1 VSPDYFRV
9 LRLPLIAG
17 RAFTDADRR
26 DATPVCL
33 LNAEAARAHFG
44 SAGAAV
50 GRAVEFGGGRRE
62 VVGVVGDVRQ
72 WGPEGSA
79 HDAVFVPL
87 IQSDIT
93 WATLLIRTTGDASSV
108 LPAARALIQSEFPDA
123 VIPNPL
129 TLSGALDDLL
139 APRRF
144 NMLLLGV
151 FGLLGLMI
159 TALGIFGVTAYAVT
173 QQTSEIGIRVAL
185 GAAPTQIFRSVVGRT
200 AIALGVGLAVGLAG
214 AWSLAG
220 LVRTFLFQIEPHDPR
235 LFAAAAATLMA
246 IGLAASFLPARRAS
260 RVDPATVLRM
270 D

>member
-1 VSPDYFRV
+1 
-9 LRLPLIAG
+9 
-17 RAFTDADRR
+17 
-26 DATPVCL
+26 
-33 LNAEAARAHFG
+33 
-44 SAGAAV
+44 
-50 GRAVEFGGGRRE
+50 
-62 VVGVVGDVRQ
+62 
-72 WGPEGSA
+72 
-79 HDAVFVPL
+79 
-87 IQSDIT
+87 
-93 WATLLIRTTGDASSV
+93 
-108 LPAARALIQSEFPDA
+108 
-123 VIPNPL
+123 
-129 TLSGALDDLL
+129 
-139 APRRF
+139 
-144 NMLLLGV
+144 V